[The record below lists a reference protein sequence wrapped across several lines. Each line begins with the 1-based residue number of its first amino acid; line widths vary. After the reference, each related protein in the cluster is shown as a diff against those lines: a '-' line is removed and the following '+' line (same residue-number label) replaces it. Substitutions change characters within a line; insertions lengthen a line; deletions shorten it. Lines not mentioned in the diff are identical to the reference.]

1 VTSLLNYSDI
11 AKIFEEIEL
20 RLVSSLKRNL
30 SRHKKWERDEG
41 FEWSAWQAEKL
52 RNMENFRRRNAN
64 IMAEY
69 TDVIDGETRRL
80 MADQFD
86 EGQRLAER
94 SAPGNDGF
102 TSVPDKHFF
111 GVNEQKMQSLMTDIT
126 TLEKYVETAALRMTD
141 DVYRQT
147 VNRVQLAMGTGSMT
161 LEQAVDM
168 ATRDFLDKGINCIVY
183 ADGRRV
189 NIADYVRMALRT
201 TSTRAT
207 LQGQAKRWAELGYDT
222 VMTSQ
227 YGMCSKTCEPWQG
240 RVYIDDVYTQ
250 WDGDVEERNGELW
263 GKSNYCGKWF
273 CLLSTAIWGHLFHP
287 NCRHT
292 LTQYIDGVTEIPE
305 PIPAETIRKQREY
318 EQKQRAME
326 RKIRKLKRFAEGTLD
341 PDTAKEYSG
350 KLKAVQKELREFIA
364 KTNADEGKTV
374 LRRDYSREK
383 VYGNVDLTNERNKSI
398 LKEKISQGEITL
410 SLNPEKQNPHIYGSD
425 EYNPANNKS
434 YFNISAE
441 ELQEIVNNNYAS
453 GEVKIKP
460 NGQIKEI
467 ISADKDIGVVL
478 DEQGNVIMTSNSFTV
493 HYSKKRTHAVPTK
506 RRNKDET

>member
-1 VTSLLNYSDI
+1 MNMLNFKDI

-30 SRHKKWERDEG
+30 SRHKNWERDEG

-52 RNMENFRRRNAN
+52 RNMEKFRRQNAN
-64 IMAEY
+64 IMSEY
-69 TDVIDGETRRL
+69 TDVIDSETRQL
-80 MADQFD
+80 MAEQFG

-94 SAPGNDGF
+94 SAPENGGY
-102 TSVPDKHFF
+102 TSVSDRHFF

-161 LEQAVDM
+161 LEQAVDT

-183 ADGRRV
+183 ADGKRV

-250 WDGDVEERNGELW
+250 WDGAVEERNGELW

-292 LTQYIDGVTEIPE
+292 LIQYIDGITKIPE
-305 PIPAETIRKQREY
+305 PIPAETIRKQREF

-326 RKIRKLKRFAEGTLD
+326 RKIRRLKRFAEGTLD
-341 PDTAKEYSG
+341 PDTAREYG
-350 KLKAVQKELREFIA
+350 RKLKAAQRELREFIA
-364 KTNADEGKTV
+364 KTNADEGKIV

-383 VYGNVDLTNERNKSI
+383 NYGGLTD
-398 LKEKISQGEITL
+398 KEKDDII
-410 SLNPEKQNPHIYGSD
+410 
-425 EYNPANNKS
+425 
-434 YFNISAE
+434 
-441 ELQEIVNNNYAS
+441 
-453 GEVKIKP
+453 
-460 NGQIKEI
+460 IKEI
-467 ISADKDIGVVL
+467 HECGLVGKIHLDPIKIDVDSLGYDSEHFDEKERGITFDEAKSFINNARFSITRWNGDFENYFSNDGASYVNCQSNIIRTSYKKIDFTESVKKALEVL
-478 DEQGNVIMTSNSFTV
+478 DKYG
-493 HYSKKRTHAVPTK
+493 R
-506 RRNKDET
+506 